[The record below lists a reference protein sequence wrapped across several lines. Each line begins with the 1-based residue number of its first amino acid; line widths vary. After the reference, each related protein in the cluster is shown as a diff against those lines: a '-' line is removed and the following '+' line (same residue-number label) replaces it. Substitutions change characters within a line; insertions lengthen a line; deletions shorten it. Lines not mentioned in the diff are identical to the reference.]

1 MKRQIK
7 LMNFLSGPAGRSYVL
22 RIMIYSKVVKPP
34 SGGKEKEVRLTEVLE
49 VNK

>member
-1 MKRQIK
+1 MRKQIK
-7 LMNFLSGPAGRSYVL
+7 LMNFLSGPAGTSYVL
-22 RIMIYSKVVKPP
+22 RIMIYSKVIKQP